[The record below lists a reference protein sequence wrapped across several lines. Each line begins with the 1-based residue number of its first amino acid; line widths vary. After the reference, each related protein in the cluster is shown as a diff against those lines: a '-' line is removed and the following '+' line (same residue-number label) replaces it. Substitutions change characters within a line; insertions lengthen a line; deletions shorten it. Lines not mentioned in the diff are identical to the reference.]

1 MVRTLSYKMTDL
13 DTSGDIDYAEVGS
26 KTSET
31 YFDVHLGKG
40 DEIADRSFN
49 FAGNGTTLKS
59 KSVMEYG
66 TITTGSLNSGAS
78 GSSAK
83 DTTSSDAVMVR
94 TLSYKLLADSYT
106 AGTKLTSETYFDV
119 HLGKGDEIADR
130 SFNYA
135 GDGTTLKSKSVMEYG
150 TITTGSNDDGEAGSS
165 AQATTSSDAVMVR
178 TLSYKLLTPS
188 YTAGTKLTSETYFDV
203 HLGKGD
209 EIADR
214 SFNYA
219 GDGATLKSKSVMEY
233 GTITTGSLLTGLR
246 VTLPRI
252 PPLQTLSW

>member
-94 TLSYKLLADSYT
+94 TLSYTTWPSPSKKHEVARLEVAARDRDADVPLG
-106 AGTKLTSETYFDV
+106 ARVVRKRDADLRVDV
-119 HLGKGDEIADR
+119 GDEAR
-130 SFNYA
+130 A
-135 GDGTTLKSKSVMEYG
+135 V
-150 TITTGSNDDGEAGSS
+150 EAGGARAAPDVGS
-165 AQATTSSDAVMVR
+165 AEVPHRDARRRRCTRRRRDRRAVR
-178 TLSYKLLTPS
+178 RAARAP
-188 YTAGTKLTSETYFDV
+188 
-203 HLGKGD
+203 
-209 EIADR
+209 
-214 SFNYA
+214 
-219 GDGATLKSKSVMEY
+219 
-233 GTITTGSLLTGLR
+233 ITVVLQRSLLLLR
-246 VTLPRI
+246 APAARSRPRASGELPRALLRDEVRRSR
-252 PPLQTLSW
+252 P